1 MSNEAVYLNTVSD
14 NKLECQNLPQIYE
27 ETTWFLFQMKCK
39 GKHAEELQGN
49 YEQLSCGGPDKES
62 QRAKKCS
69 KRKRDNRCIRKKA
82 FKTNF
87 LSQFLSE
94 K

>member
-62 QRAKKCS
+62 QSEGKKMFKEK
-69 KRKRDNRCIRKKA
+69 KRQQVHK
-82 FKTNF
+82 
-87 LSQFLSE
+87 E
-94 K
+94 KGI